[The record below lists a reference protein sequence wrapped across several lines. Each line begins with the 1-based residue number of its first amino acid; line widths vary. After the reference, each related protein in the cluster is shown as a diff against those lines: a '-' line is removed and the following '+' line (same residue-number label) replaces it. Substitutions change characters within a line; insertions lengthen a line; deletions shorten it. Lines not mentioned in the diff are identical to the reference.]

1 MSTTDPAAAP
11 IRLLL
16 SSREAAAA
24 LSISLRTL
32 DRWRDAGLVPVVRV
46 RGRVLFDPRD
56 LVEMIDRA
64 KSETNKKGA
73 VEMPVSPRQELGT
86 HEHSTT
92 FDRR

>member
-1 MSTTDPAAAP
+1 MSTTDPTAAP

-46 RGRVLFDPRD
+46 RGRVLYDPRD
-56 LVEMIDRA
+56 LVEMIDSV
-64 KSETNKKGA
+64 KTDTNKKGA
-73 VEMPVSPRQELGT
+73 VEMPVSPRLERST
-86 HEHSTT
+86 HEQFTT
-92 FDRR
+92 TDRR